1 MKPLLSRV
9 EPYCF
14 ALFRIVFGFLFFQ
27 HGAQKLLGWP
37 NALGFPLP
45 TLLKVAGTIELTCGF
60 LIFIGLVSDFAA
72 FIACG
77 EMAAAYFMGH
87 FPHGFWPIINEGE
100 PAVLFCFAF
109 LLIAAHGAGIW
120 SIDSLWRRESVTS
133 TVTDMSSRLRS

>member
-1 MKPLLSRV
+1 MNPLLSRV

-45 TLLKVAGTIELTCGF
+45 TLLKIAGTVELTCGF

-77 EMAAAYFMGH
+77 EMAVAYFIGH
-87 FPHGFWPIINEGE
+87 FPHGFWPIINKGE
-100 PAVLFCFAF
+100 PAVLNCFAF
-109 LLIAAHGAGIW
+109 LLLAAHGAGIW
-120 SIDSLWRRESVTS
+120 SIDSLWRRRGVVSAIS
-133 TVTDMSSRLRS
+133 DAGGRLRA